1 MKKIL
6 VATDFSACANNAMEY
21 AMELAKT
28 LSLQVH
34 AVNVIGSMAGVH
46 NNTYNAIFV
55 DDYRKSLKGALEAWA
70 HTYNSR
76 DEYKD
81 VSIIT
86 SLEIGSL
93 STCLKAYIEQNGINI
108 LVMGTMGTPGG
119 ITGLF
124 GGNSKMMVEKTT
136 VPELIIPLEGK
147 FAASP
152 VITLATDFVS
162 TLSAEDM
169 YALNELAAGLGVAKI
184 KVVNVLEDGGW
195 KTNPEGEEMLR
206 KMLDKHTLEF
216 YYISESN
223 TAEGIINFA
232 VSTNTDL
239 LCLVHRHQNIIY
251 RLFSSN
257 TVNEV
262 VEKSIKAVLVLHK

>member
-81 VSIIT
+81 VSILT

-93 STCLKAYIEQNGINI
+93 STCLKAYIEKNGINI

-124 GGNSKMMVEKTT
+124 
-136 VPELIIPLEGK
+136 
-147 FAASP
+147 
-152 VITLATDFVS
+152 
-162 TLSAEDM
+162 
-169 YALNELAAGLGVAKI
+169 
-184 KVVNVLEDGGW
+184 
-195 KTNPEGEEMLR
+195 
-206 KMLDKHTLEF
+206 
-216 YYISESN
+216 
-223 TAEGIINFA
+223 
-232 VSTNTDL
+232 
-239 LCLVHRHQNIIY
+239 
-251 RLFSSN
+251 
-257 TVNEV
+257 
-262 VEKSIKAVLVLHK
+262 